1 MSKEIAPERGTPNPY
16 GSKAADGFA
25 ATAQAPRNDIVNV
38 PMAKQRD
45 IQTVTTEIRTL
56 TKQGQR
62 LILEYAIEIGRRLCE
77 AKSMLPHGE
86 WGNWLREEVEFSQST
101 ANNFMR
107 MFEEYGADQ
116 ISIFGAEAKS
126 QTIGNLPYTK
136 ALKLLALPAEEREE
150 FVQTKDVAQMSS
162 RELERAIRERDA
174 ARKQAQ
180 DAEGKIESLQRD
192 LSASNEIADSLR
204 TELSRAKE
212 DVKAAD
218 DEAVKN
224 ERELKL
230 KLKLEEAEDA
240 LAEAKEEIEA
250 AHKQI
255 GELRENTEIPQ
266 EKLDK
271 LAKDAEDAAKKRFE
285 EQKKKLIE
293 AAKESEQKAKDAE
306 ARIEELRRKLSTASK
321 ETAQF
326 ELMFR
331 KVQEDFA
338 ELLKMVYAIE
348 DGNAELGMK
357 LRKAVAAVAEDVL
370 KKVGRKT

>member
-1 MSKEIAPERGTPNPY
+1 MSKEKEI
-16 GSKAADGFA
+16 D
-25 ATAQAPRNDIVNV
+25 TAQAHCNDTVNGQAAAQAYSKDIVNV

-56 TKQGQR
+56 TQQGQR

-150 FVQTKDVAQMSS
+150 FVQTQDVAHMSS

-180 DAEGKIESLQRD
+180 DAEGQIECLQRD
-192 LSASNEIADSLR
+192 LSASNEVAEALR
-204 TELSRAKE
+204 TELSRAQA

-230 KLKLEEAEDA
+230 KLEEAEDA
-240 LAEAKEEIEA
+240 LAEAKKEIEA

-271 LAKDAEDAAKKRFE
+271 LAMDAEEAAKKRFE
-285 EQKKKLIE
+285 EQRKKLIA
-293 AAKESEQKAKDAE
+293 AAKESEKKAKDAE
-306 ARIEELRRKLSTASK
+306 ARVEELRRKLSTASK

-338 ELLKMVYAIE
+338 ELLKMVSAIE

-370 KKVGRKT
+370 RKVGRQ